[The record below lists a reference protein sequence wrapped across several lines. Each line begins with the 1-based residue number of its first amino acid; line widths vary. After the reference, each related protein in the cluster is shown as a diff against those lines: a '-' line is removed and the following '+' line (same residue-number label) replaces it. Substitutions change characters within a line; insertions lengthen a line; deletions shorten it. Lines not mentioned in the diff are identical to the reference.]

1 MFENMIIDEL
11 LALRDAV
18 ADQADAVAAD
28 GPSIGIGPINARLAM
43 IDRELARRTEEE
55 RKARA
60 REWIWSMAIEDRCCP
75 LCGEVLR
82 SDGLTFAKHLVADV
96 RRAERLT
103 GKKFVDVG
111 AFAAY
116 QEWTGFKLPM
126 VLKSQSNEL

>member
-1 MFENMIIDEL
+1 MFEDLTTDSLI
-11 LALRDAV
+11 ALRDSV
-18 ADQADAVAAD
+18 ADQADAVAAN

-43 IDRELARRTEEE
+43 IDKELARRMEEE
-55 RKARA
+55 QKAKG
-60 REWIWSMAIEDRCCP
+60 REWIWDMAIETRRCP

-116 QEWTGFKLPM
+116 QPGFP
-126 VLKSQSNEL
+126 